1 MNKKIVNK
9 NSIIGALAVLLIITS
24 LWGQVQTGKRKA
36 LEHERMAMQEQV
48 QANTVAVSER
58 NTLQAEVAE
67 QEKAELQMTSQ
78 LEETGGEL
86 DAIRQENE
94 ELKKEIAGQ
103 DAELNVLKAE
113 KEKSMGVQQEQQGAL
128 QRQLEALQAQ
138 MKEQQAVI
146 DENESQ
152 LTSTAHI
159 TQQIA
164 AQGQRHLKELEST
177 QAELVEAEGVIRQI
191 QEKQADAAVET
202 ESLRAQVIGFEKVV
216 EERNAALAALNSEM
230 EDCRMNTKVLI
241 SKIADQE
248 NAQLSMQEKMRLMVQ
263 DLVDQEGAIEGAEQA
278 AQQTQAEQQ

>member
-36 LEHERMAMQEQV
+36 LEHEKMAMQEQV
-48 QANTVAVSER
+48 QANTDAVSER
-58 NTLQAEVAE
+58 NTLQDEVAE

-86 DAIRQENE
+86 DEIRQENE
-94 ELKKEIAGQ
+94 GLKKKIAEQ
-103 DAELNVLKAE
+103 DAELNALKVE
-113 KEKSMGVQQEQQGAL
+113 KEQSMGVQQEQQGAL
-128 QRQLEALQAQ
+128 QAQL
-138 MKEQQAVI
+138 KEQQAVI
-146 DENESQ
+146 DESESQ
-152 LTSTAHI
+152 LASTAHI

-164 AQGQRHLKELEST
+164 AQGQRHLKELENT
-177 QAELVEAEGVIRQI
+177 QAALVEAEGVIRQI
-191 QEKQADAAVET
+191 QEEQADAAVET

-216 EERNAALAALNSEM
+216 EERNAALATLNSEM

-241 SKIADQE
+241 SKISDQE
-248 NAQLSMQEKMRLMVQ
+248 NAQLSMQEKMSLMVQ

-278 AQQTQAEQQ
+278 AQQTQVEQQ